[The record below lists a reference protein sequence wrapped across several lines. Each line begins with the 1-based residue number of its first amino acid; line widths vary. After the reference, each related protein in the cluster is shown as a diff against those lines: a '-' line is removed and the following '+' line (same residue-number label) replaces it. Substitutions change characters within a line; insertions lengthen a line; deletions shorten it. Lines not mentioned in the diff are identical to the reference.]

1 MGAGNSAQCAISLR
15 KLKPIDADRDGHP
28 DRRDF
33 VAQKLALLDE
43 VTRKAAES
51 NQLNAVIGA
60 TRLSAELAQ
69 LV

>member
-1 MGAGNSAQCAISLR
+1 MGVRNSAQSATSVGR
-15 KLKPIDADRDGHP
+15 VNPIDGDRYGHT

-33 VAQKLALLDE
+33 LAQKLALLDE
-43 VTRKAAES
+43 VTKKAAES